1 VGCAPEL
8 FLLHKIDDF
17 IVSEREAPTSSILE
31 GATITVHWLRTIFW
45 ELDTGAA
52 MASLRRLL
60 NAVSHLSVTGDLQ
73 DLPQP
78 RPAPWAASEIM
89 KSPTIL

>member
-1 VGCAPEL
+1 VSCAPEL
-8 FLLHKIDDF
+8 FLLHKIDHF
-17 IVSEREAPTSSILE
+17 IVSERQAPTSSILE
-31 GATITVHWLRTIFW
+31 GATITVHWLRTIVW
-45 ELDTGAA
+45 ELDMGVA

-73 DLPQP
+73 DLPQQ
-78 RPAPWAASEIM
+78 RAALLAASEIM